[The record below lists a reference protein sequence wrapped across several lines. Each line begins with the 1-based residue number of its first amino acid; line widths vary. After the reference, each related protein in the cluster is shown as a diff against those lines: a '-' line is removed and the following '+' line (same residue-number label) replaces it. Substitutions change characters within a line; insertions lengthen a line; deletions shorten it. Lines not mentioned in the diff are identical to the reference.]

1 MVNDWPF
8 VSMEPVVKANAYD
21 IVGDLRTPAVESD
34 DRICTRPA
42 EGSEVDVEVFNF
54 PSPIARIW
62 KGPFDT
68 GAQGPTK
75 LGLRVAD

>member
-1 MVNDWPF
+1 MSAF
-8 VSMEPVVKANAYD
+8 VSVELVVHTDAYD
-21 IVGDLRTPAVESD
+21 IVRDLRAPTVRSD
-34 DRICTRPA
+34 DRVRTSPA
-42 EGSEVDVEVFNF
+42 EGSEVDVEVFKF

-68 GAQGPTK
+68 SAQGPTK